1 MKITLDRNKFNL
13 NAEQFLRR
21 NGYTFIVDRRRGAES
36 FVRTM
41 GSGHYPRFHIYIK
54 REDDRLILD
63 LHLDQKQA
71 SYAGSHMHNAE
82 YDGEVVEGEIKRLKG
97 LILKDYQNIP
107 SDKKEINIKKEEGLG
122 KRFFKA
128 IFGSFD

>member
-1 MKITLDRNKFNL
+1 
-13 NAEQFLRR
+13 
-21 NGYTFIVDRRRGAES
+21 
-36 FVRTM
+36 M

-54 REDDRLILD
+54 REDDKIVLD

-82 YDGEVVEGEIKRLKG
+82 YDGEVVESEIKRLKS
-97 LILKDYQNIP
+97 LILKDYQSGSNNKQETEI
-107 SDKKEINIKKEEGLG
+107 KEEEGLG

-128 IFGSFD
+128 VFGRDE